1 MSSTTPVTTLAGQL
15 GHLTPEQ
22 EKAFVEF
29 KQLCAE
35 NGVYT
40 PAEDGEN
47 GKPASHHDI
56 LMM

>member
-1 MSSTTPVTTLAGQL
+1 MTDTTPATTFAGQL

-35 NGVYT
+35 KGIYT
-40 PAEDGEN
+40 LAEAGEN
-47 GKPASHHDI
+47 GKPARHDDI